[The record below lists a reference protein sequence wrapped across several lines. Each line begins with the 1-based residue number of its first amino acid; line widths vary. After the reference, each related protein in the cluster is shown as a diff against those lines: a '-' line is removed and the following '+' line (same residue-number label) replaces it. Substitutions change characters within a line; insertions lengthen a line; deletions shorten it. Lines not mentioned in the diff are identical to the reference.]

1 MSGDNLFCKTC
12 KSHHHAATECQ
23 TVECAE
29 NDKLRSAFFRVGA
42 AIPQDCIECAA
53 AREGIAELEAEL
65 FKCDAIMLPDKDAEI
80 EALQRRIAELEEELQ
95 THINCA
101 TQYFNEK
108 AVLEQ
113 RIADAPHDDMCKFAM
128 DLRGYKTPNKARKC
142 TCWKAKEPPE
152 PS

>member
-1 MSGDNLFCKTC
+1 MP
-12 KSHHHAATECQ
+12 
-23 TVECAE
+23 
-29 NDKLRSAFFRVGA
+29 VGPQ
-42 AIPQDCIECAA
+42 PQDCLECAA

-113 RIADAPHDDMCKFAM
+113 RIADAPHDADCSFWEIQGICNPE
-128 DLRGYKTPNKARKC
+128 DEC
-142 TCWKAKEPPE
+142 DCWKSKEPPE
-152 PS
+152 PF